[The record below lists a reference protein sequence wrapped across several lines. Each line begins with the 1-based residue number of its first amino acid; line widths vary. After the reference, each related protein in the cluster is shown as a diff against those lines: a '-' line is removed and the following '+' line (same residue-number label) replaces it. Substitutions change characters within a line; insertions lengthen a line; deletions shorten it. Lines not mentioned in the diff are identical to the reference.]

1 MAKDGQG
8 WPRTAKDGQGRR
20 TLKRILLLKLDVVSF
35 LSSVWFV
42 IVIIDP
48 FTPKILLHIL
58 LTICHVILM
67 MLVWRI

>member
-1 MAKDGQG
+1 MAKDSQE
-8 WPRTAKDGQGRR
+8 WPRMAKDGQGRR